1 MAQLTQDCFA
11 VGGALLSVD
20 EATALILARVGVVA
34 GSETVPIAEA
44 DGRVAAE
51 DVVAS
56 IPLPP
61 HDNSAVDG
69 YAVRHADLGP
79 GETVLDIGGRIA
91 AGETGAG
98 IETAGRAIRIFT
110 GAPMPAGA
118 DTVFMQEDV
127 RREGERVVLPPGLA
141 PGANRRLAGEDVRPG
156 EVAIAAGTRLGP
168 AHVAL
173 AAALGRDRLAVRLRL
188 RVALFS
194 TGAEL
199 VEGSGPL
206 PPGRIHDA
214 NRPLLAAL
222 LRRAGAEVA
231 DHGILPDD
239 AGLIRARL
247 VAAREAAD
255 LVVTSGGVSV
265 GEEDHVTAAIAS
277 EGSLAFWRLA
287 IKPGR
292 PVAMGMIGGT
302 PIVGLPGN
310 PIAAYVTFLFVVA
323 PLMARLGGAAWREP
337 LGLRLPAAFAHR
349 KKAGRRE
356 YLRVGLRQDA
366 EGETELVKFP
376 RDGSALL
383 SSLTGSDGLAEIAE
397 DVTELVP
404 GTRLRFFPNALL
416 QNP

>member
-20 EATALILARVGVVA
+20 EATALIHARVAVVA
-34 GSETVPIAEA
+34 TSEIVPICGA
-44 DGRVAAE
+44 DGRIAAE
-51 DVVAS
+51 DVAAA
-56 IPLPP
+56 IALPP

-79 GETVLDIGGRIA
+79 GETVLPLGGRIA
-91 AGETGAG
+91 AGESGAG

-110 GAPMPAGA
+110 GAPLPAGA

-127 RREGERVVLPPGLA
+127 RREGDRVALPPGLA
-141 PGANRRLAGEDVRPG
+141 AGANRRLAGEDVRPG
-156 EVAIAAGTRLGP
+156 DVVIAAGTRLGP

-173 AAALGRDRLAVRLRL
+173 AAALGCDGIAVRRRL

-199 VEGSGPL
+199 TDGPGPL
-206 PPGRIHDA
+206 QPGRIHDA

-222 LRRAGAEVA
+222 LRRAGAEIV
-231 DHGILPDD
+231 DHGVLPDD
-239 AGLIRARL
+239 PQLIRARL
-247 VAAREAAD
+247 VAAREMAD

-265 GEEDHVTAAIAS
+265 GEEDHVTGAIAR

-287 IKPGR
+287 VKPGR

-302 PIVGLPGN
+302 PVVGLPGN

-337 LGLRLPAAFAHR
+337 LSLRLPAAFAWR
-349 KKAGRRE
+349 KKPGRRE
-356 YLRVGLRQDA
+356 YLRVGLRPGAD
-366 EGETELVKFP
+366 GETELVKFP

-383 SSLTGSDGLAEIAE
+383 SSLTGSDGLAEIPE
-397 DVTELVP
+397 DTTELTP
-404 GTRLRFFPNALL
+404 GTRLRFFPHAVL